1 MKVRHE
7 SFIST
12 TLEDGAYWPTREF
25 FQPLMGLGRGV
36 VGMQKRTVMGK
47 MGGGILLLPSCCLLL
62 MSSCS
67 LLQCFAVCCSV

>member
-7 SFIST
+7 AFIST

-47 MGGGILLLPSCCLLL
+47 MGGGILLLLSLL
-62 MSSCS
+62 MS
-67 LLQCFAVCCSV
+67 VCICVCVCVYVCVCV